1 MSLIRVLMVST
12 VMRYILSIFSEGVIL
27 AKYDNKEENYV
38 AMCIILLTELYNLL
52 AKYDIILSINEKA
65 NLLKS
70 KDAKLRV

>member
-1 MSLIRVLMVST
+1 MVST